1 MTENTTSSALVTPT
15 HRENGLTRGVAR
27 GSVRSQQNG
36 VGLIEVLVAVLVLSI
51 GFLGIAALQA
61 VSLSTNNSAMTRSM
75 ATIDT
80 YSILDAMRSDIA
92 NAEGGSYNQTVTAN
106 NCQDGTNL
114 SGSQLYQWCT
124 RLGKDLGATAN
135 TTGAINCTATGDCT
149 ITVVFDDSR
158 AGMSGV
164 SNQTVTTRAML

>member
-1 MTENTTSSALVTPT
+1 MIESPTSSASVMPSYRK
-15 HRENGLTRGVAR
+15 HGLACRTTRRSAR
-27 GSVRSQQNG
+27 FNQSG

-61 VSLSTNNSAMTRSM
+61 VSLSTNNSAMTRSL
-75 ATIDT
+75 ATIDS
-80 YSILDAMRSDIA
+80 YSILDAMRSDITD
-92 NAEGGSYNQTVTAN
+92 AEGGQYNQTVTAN
-106 NCQDGTNL
+106 DCTAGTSL
-114 SGSQLYQWCT
+114 SGGQLYQWCT
-124 RLGKDLGATAN
+124 QLGKDLGATAK
-135 TTGAINCTATGDCT
+135 TTGTISCTATGDCT